1 MGCPEEFWC
10 IYQLVQAVARGVPRL
25 VSLRLGDMEWNDL
38 GDPERVITTL
48 LKSEMELPAWAHLW
62 LNGKGR
68 KEAEAN

>member
-1 MGCPEEFWC
+1 VGCPEEFWC

-48 LKSEMELPAWAHLW
+48 MKSEMELPA
-62 LNGKGR
+62 
-68 KEAEAN
+68 